1 MAIGTSMIQ
10 CHQCLQ
16 VKNHNNNK
24 NSGIAFPTK
33 YQAKDI
39 QEGNEVLNEKKEVSQ
54 TCESGRLS

>member
-1 MAIGTSMIQ
+1 MIQ

-24 NSGIAFPTK
+24 NNGIAFPTK